1 MWHNAKESLIHTNI
15 KRRCWMQTK
24 MQHFKCKNKNKRYFQ
39 DTSSHGDAIKEMNE
53 GDKRVAK

>member
-1 MWHNAKESLIHTNI
+1 
-15 KRRCWMQTK
+15 MQTK